1 MYSVTPPCRER
12 GRSKLMTCMTFLISK
27 PRAETPV
34 ATRIGHRAVRK
45 ARLLLM
51 LERVVSWRCIHL
63 QSIFTLTLSTVGVNR
78 GAGQAH
84 VEQIVVQEIG
94 LRLGVDEDQGT
105 RGRHGKKKVVE
116 ALLLQAILGVD
127 DLRKVCMSVPATI
140 GATRD
145 LTF

>member
-1 MYSVTPPCRER
+1 
-12 GRSKLMTCMTFLISK
+12 MTCMTFLISK

-45 ARLLLM
+45 ARLFLV
-51 LERVVSWRCIHL
+51 LERAVLWWFVHL
-63 QSIFTLTLSTVGVNR
+63 QSIFTLTLSTVRVNR

-84 VEQIVVQEIG
+84 VEQVIVQEISLG
-94 LRLGVDEDQGT
+94 LRVDEDQGT
-105 RGRHGKKKVVE
+105 GGRHREKKVVK